1 MRVSVVGSTGY
12 AGGELLRLLIR
23 HAEVELVHLAAGERE
38 GATVES
44 VWPGLRDLLPGRFS
58 ALEPRRIGA
67 DSDLVFTALP
77 ARLSPEVVPALLE
90 EGARVVDV
98 GPDFRLPD
106 AGLYRR
112 WYGRTHAA
120 PDLLREA
127 VYGLTEWEA
136 DAVAAA
142 RLVANPGCYPTA
154 AALALLPLAREGLL
168 GERVIVDAKSGVS
181 GAGRS
186 PSRRTTYA
194 EVSGN
199 LRPYGVMEHR
209 HTPEIEHALAGA
221 GQLPE
226 ICFVPHVVPMT
237 RGILATC
244 YADLTETVSQEDAL
258 DLHEVSYA
266 AAPFV
271 RVSEALPETKA
282 TAGTNF
288 CDVTVRMDDRG
299 RTAVAVAA
307 IDNLGKGAAGQAVQ
321 NMNLM
326 FGLEET
332 EGLWNA
338 PLYP

>member
-1 MRVSVVGSTGY
+1 MRVSVVGATGY

-23 HAEVELVHLAAGERE
+23 HAEVELVHLAAGERQ
-38 GATVES
+38 GATVAS
-44 VWPGLRDLLPGRFS
+44 VWPGLRDVVPGRF
-58 ALEPRRIGA
+58 APLEPRRIGA

-77 ARLSPEVVPALLE
+77 ARLSPEIVPALLE

-106 AGLYRR
+106 PGLYRR

-127 VYGLTEWEA
+127 VYGLPEWEA
-136 DAVAAA
+136 DAVASA

-168 GERVIVDAKSGVS
+168 GRRVVVDAKSGVS

-186 PSRRTTYA
+186 PSRRTTFG

-209 HTPEIEHALAGA
+209 HTPEIEHALAGT
-221 GQLPE
+221 GQASE

-244 YADLTETVSQEDAL
+244 YADLEEAVVQGDAL
-258 DLHEVSYA
+258 GIFEVSYA
-266 AAPFV
+266 DAPFV

-282 TAGTNF
+282 TAGSNF
-288 CDVTVRMDDRG
+288 CDLTVRMDDRG
-299 RTAVAVAA
+299 RTAVVMAA